1 MIEIKNKQDCCG
13 CTACASICPNKCIT
27 MEQDSEGFLYPIV
40 NKDACCDC
48 HLCEKKCPVIGKEK
62 KLAVIGEDKHET
74 NRKALNGLD
83 SVPQAYVCFNND
95 GTIREN
101 STSGGVFSVLAEYVL
116 RKNGIVC
123 GVIIDDEHK
132 IVHAFA
138 EYKKELVR
146 MRRSKYVQSDQK
158 GIYLQIKKELLKG
171 RYVLYSGTP
180 CQVAGLKSFLGK
192 EYKELITVDIFCHGV
207 GSPAYWDKYVSYMQ
221 KKMNSRIREIRFREK
236 TYGYNSACLA
246 IYFENGK
253 SSHKGHDDDLYW
265 SPFSKNMIY
274 RPSCYSCAF
283 KTVNHV
289 SDFSIGDYWN
299 VSEFPKEYAAANGCS
314 LVLCHSK
321 KSDELLHELK
331 KEISIHEVELG
342 EAMDINGGHQPSML
356 IACPRVPE
364 LREEWFLNM
373 GKYSVLELNRRY
385 LPLSVTKRIKCSLK
399 PVLYRLK
406 ILDIIKRK
414 IR

>member
-13 CTACASICPNKCIT
+13 CTACISICPNKCIT
-27 MEQDSEGFLYPIV
+27 MEQDSEGFLYPFV

-62 KLAVIGEDKHET
+62 KVAVIGEDKHET
-74 NRKALNGLD
+74 NRKALNGLV

-101 STSGGVFSVLAEYVL
+101 STSGGVFSVLSEYVL
-116 RKNGIVC
+116 QKNGIVC
-123 GVIIDDEHK
+123 GVVIDDEHK

-138 EYKKELVR
+138 ENNKEVER
-146 MRRSKYVQSDQK
+146 MRRSKYVQSEQK
-158 GIYLQIKKELLKG
+158 GVYLRIKKELLKG

-192 EYKELITVDIFCHGV
+192 DYKELITVDIFCHGV
-207 GSPAYWDKYVSYMQ
+207 GSPAYWNKYVNYTQ
-221 KKMNSRIREIRFREK
+221 EKMNSRIREIRFREK

-274 RPSCYSCAF
+274 RPSCYACAF
-283 KTVNHV
+283 KNVNHV
-289 SDFSIGDYWN
+289 SDFSIGDYWH
-299 VSEFPKEYAAANGCS
+299 SDDLPREYKDANGCS
-314 LVLCHSK
+314 LVLCHSE
-321 KSDELLHELK
+321 KSKAILASANGLL
-331 KEISIHEVELG
+331 SVHEVDLENALNV
-342 EAMDINGGHQPSML
+342 NGGHQASML
-356 IACPRVPE
+356 ITCPSIPDKREQWFSDIDKVSVPE
-364 LREEWFLNM
+364 LVN
-373 GKYSVLELNRRY
+373 RY
-385 LPLSVTKRIKCSLK
+385 LPLSAKQKIKCLVK
-399 PVLYRLK
+399 PILYRIGILNALK
-406 ILDIIKRK
+406 KK
-414 IR
+414 